1 METACMSFLLSRGVC
16 YQVDA
21 NAVRVDN
28 GEMAVAP
35 WFVAKFNLNFSA
47 FLFEVFIELVN
58 IVNLNGQEHSLS
70 GERLMEKRLLG
81 GVLGE

>member
-1 METACMSFLLSRGVC
+1 METTCMSFLLSRGVC

-21 NAVRVDN
+21 NAVGVDN

-47 FLFEVFIELVN
+47 FLFEVFVELVN

-70 GERLMEKRLLG
+70 GERLMKKWLLG
-81 GVLGE
+81 RVFGE